1 MRLLRALWQDEHGVI
16 LSAEMV
22 LIGTLGVVGATVGLS
37 AIAQSVG
44 DEMTD
49 LARSFRSL
57 DQSFHV
63 EGVRVG
69 KAWTAGSSFQQEPV
83 EVSLKRLDA
92 DIERMTVDA
101 EERADKAAA
110 AQKKEAEKR
119 ALQEK
124 KTEEMKAE
132 PKKAAPKKEAPRKK
146 KPKDKDRETAADLEA

>member
-22 LIGTLGVVGATVGLS
+22 LIGTLGVVGATIGLS
-37 AIAQSVG
+37 AVAQSVG

-83 EVSLKRLDA
+83 EVSLRKLDA

-119 ALQEK
+119 SLQQK
-124 KTEEMKAE
+124 MEERK
-132 PKKAAPKKEAPRKK
+132 PAPRKETPKKK
-146 KPKDKDRETAADLEA
+146 KPKDKGRETAVDIDA

>member
-83 EVSLKRLDA
+83 EVSLKKLDA
-92 DIERMTVDA
+92 DIQRMTVDA

-119 ALQEK
+119 AIQQK
-124 KTEEMKAE
+124 MEERK
-132 PKKAAPKKEAPRKK
+132 PDPKKETPKKK
-146 KPKDKDRETAADLEA
+146 KPKDKSRETAVEGEV